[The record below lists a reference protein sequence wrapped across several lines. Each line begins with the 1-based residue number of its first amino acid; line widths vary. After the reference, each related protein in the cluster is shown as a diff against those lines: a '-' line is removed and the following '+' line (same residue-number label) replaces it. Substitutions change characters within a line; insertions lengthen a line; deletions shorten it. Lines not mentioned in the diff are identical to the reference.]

1 MVWLAGRS
9 EKAARAMG
17 PGESSQARTRV
28 PEPLRAIFTVFPT
41 AF

>member
-9 EKAARAMG
+9 EDTARAMG
-17 PGESSQARTRV
+17 TDESSQARTRV

-41 AF
+41 TF